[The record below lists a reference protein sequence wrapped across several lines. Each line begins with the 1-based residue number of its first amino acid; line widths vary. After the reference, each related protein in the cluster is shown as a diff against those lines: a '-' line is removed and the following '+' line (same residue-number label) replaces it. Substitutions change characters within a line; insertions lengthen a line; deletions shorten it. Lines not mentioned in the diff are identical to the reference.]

1 MANVGERDHA
11 SRLDRSNCI
20 LPPSNTDPT
29 SSGRD
34 TITVNVDL
42 ADQQSPAFALSE
54 VSFPTILKAC
64 WILTL
69 QCYIVADVV
78 CFKYFGPLDLDGHE
92 ESQSKTPN
100 AGKKSKSAQYYTRVD
115 PAESIWSFLRRIES
129 SHLNLNAS
137 VEGHG
142 IGVADQQSSRHNCN
156 TGVYLRESEAD
167 LNVANFEVSIRMPW
181 VCTVAE
187 RLCH

>member
-1 MANVGERDHA
+1 MASIGERDQA
-11 SRLDRSNCI
+11 TRLDRSNCI
-20 LPPSNTDPT
+20 LPPSSTDPAST
-29 SSGRD
+29 GRD
-34 TITVNVDL
+34 TITVDVDL
-42 ADQQSPAFALSE
+42 VDQQNPAFALLE

-69 QCYIVADVV
+69 QCFIVADVV
-78 CFKYFGPLDLDGHE
+78 CFKYFGPLGLSGHK

-100 AGKKSKSAQYYTRVD
+100 AGKRSKSAQYYTRVD
-115 PAESIWSFLRRIES
+115 PAESIWSFLQRLES

-156 TGVYLRESEAD
+156 TGVYLREAEND
-167 LNVANFEVSIRMPW
+167 LNVANIEVSIRMP
-181 VCTVAE
+181 
-187 RLCH
+187 